1 MIANRCVIAITC
13 TLLSAAGFYFSLGL
27 GDLWWLAWI
36 APIPI
41 LWFAFGETKPWPVFF
56 AGFAAYALG
65 GTSILRAYA
74 GLLPVPILILA
85 IGAPALSF
93 AASLMGARRVKST
106 LGPIAAMV
114 AFAAL
119 WTAFDLLA
127 SFSADGGSSSTP
139 AASEV
144 GAPFLIQS
152 ASLVGYL
159 GITFLLG
166 FVSAGIALS
175 LRLRDPVPAALAIT
189 LFVANAAYGIW
200 RMSTPPTGSIR
211 VALIDSNDVAGPTR
225 RSDRTAAFKEIA
237 AYSAQIAK
245 LAHAGAKLIVLPEN
259 IAQIAPDWRGEV
271 EAKLAG
277 AAERADATLVAGFN
291 TFLDGAQR
299 NISWAFVPGASRP
312 VTYMKRRLVP
322 VLETAVYKPGPG
334 PMALADGTGL
344 EICKDMDFQ
353 AMIRTDET
361 ATKPLLLAVPAW
373 DFDKDDWSHARVAVL
388 RSAENCVPM
397 ARTAR
402 DGLLTLNDRYG
413 RIISACRTRGEFRT
427 LIGNLPL
434 GGPGGETLYDRIGDV
449 FGWICVA
456 LGMGL
461 VGWSFV
467 QGKRPA

>member
-1 MIANRCVIAITC
+1 MITIAC
-13 TLLSAAGFYFSLGL
+13 ALLSAVGFYFSFGL

-36 APIPI
+36 APVPI
-41 LWFAFGETKPWPVFF
+41 LWFAFGDAKPWTVFL
-56 AGFAAYALG
+56 AAFAAYGLG
-65 GTSILRAYA
+65 ATSILRAYA

-85 IGAPALSF
+85 IGAPALTF
-93 AASLMGARRVKST
+93 AVSLMGARRVERS

-119 WTAFDLLA
+119 WTAFDLAA
-127 SFSADGGSSSTP
+127 SFSADGGTTSTP
-139 AASEV
+139 AAAEV

-166 FVSAGIALS
+166 FVSAGIALG
-175 LRLRDPVPAALAIT
+175 LRLRDPLPAALAIT

-200 RMSTPPTGSIR
+200 RISTPPMGSIR
-211 VALIDSNDVAGPTR
+211 VALIDSNDVMGPTR
-225 RSDRTAAFKEIA
+225 RADKTAALKDIA
-237 AYSAQIAK
+237 AYSAQIAN
-245 LAHAGAKLIVLPEN
+245 LRDAHVKLIVLPEN
-259 IAQIAPDWRGEV
+259 IVQIAPDWRN
-271 EAKLAG
+271 AAQARLAASANDVG
-277 AAERADATLVAGFN
+277 ATIVAGFN

-299 NISWAFVPGASRP
+299 NVSWSFVPGASRP

-322 VLETAVYKPGPG
+322 VLESSIYKPGPG

-353 AMIRTDET
+353 AMIRADEIR
-361 ATKPLLLAVPAW
+361 TKPVLLVVPAW

-388 RSAENCVPM
+388 RSVENGVPM

-413 RIISACRTRGEFRT
+413 RIISAARTRGGFRT
-427 LIGNLPL
+427 LIGDLPL
-434 GGPGGETLYDRIGDV
+434 GGNGGETFYDRIGDAL
-449 FGWICVA
+449 GWICIA
-456 LGMGL
+456 LGIGL
-461 VGWSFV
+461 AGWSFL
-467 QGKRPA
+467 KRKSAV